1 SKENGLNVYGIERR
15 GTLVADCAKLG
26 SPGVADQTEV
36 LEAFRTRPRLFD
48 DEVAGFEQTAQLI
61 DDGIAKVGQDV
72 ACALWFAA
80 ERDYWQRRNRAARYQ
95 FARQDALG
103 IGWANHDHHT
113 YRSSRR
119 HFHRL
124 VALWEKLGFHCRER
138 FYPGPEAGWG
148 AQVMEQPICGIVTFN
163 DVDISPDE
171 LLTDFAHEPMDERD
185 ELATVGLWCGLHG
198 ESVMQAGMH
207 HLECTFDFDALKQQM
222 ADDGIKTMRA
232 FSDFDYLKQAFT
244 EGERWPVAENR
255 IAALLA
261 AGKIDADQADDFR
274 RDGAIGSHLEN
285 LERNNGFKGFNQTG
299 VTQVIKETDPR
310 RQKLASV

>member
-1 SKENGLNVYGIERR
+1 MSDELTKWHWEEQPEAATMLAGWLDDACAKNAWLARFGARLHATSGNRLGDLVEMWIVPDNDDNRGELARVGYVEQDVASEGPIFHHPGGMFPRVMLAPHHETDLGIKVESCADFAVAHGLSTPIHGKPGQLLRYVAASKENGLNVYGIERR

-61 DDGIAKVGQDV
+61 DDGIVKVGQDV

-103 IGWANHDHHT
+103 VGWANHDHHT

-148 AQVMEQPICGIVTFN
+148 AQVMEQPVCGIVTF
-163 DVDISPDE
+163 
-171 LLTDFAHEPMDERD
+171 
-185 ELATVGLWCGLHG
+185 
-198 ESVMQAGMH
+198 
-207 HLECTFDFDALKQQM
+207 
-222 ADDGIKTMRA
+222 
-232 FSDFDYLKQAFT
+232 
-244 EGERWPVAENR
+244 
-255 IAALLA
+255 
-261 AGKIDADQADDFR
+261 
-274 RDGAIGSHLEN
+274 
-285 LERNNGFKGFNQTG
+285 
-299 VTQVIKETDPR
+299 
-310 RQKLASV
+310 